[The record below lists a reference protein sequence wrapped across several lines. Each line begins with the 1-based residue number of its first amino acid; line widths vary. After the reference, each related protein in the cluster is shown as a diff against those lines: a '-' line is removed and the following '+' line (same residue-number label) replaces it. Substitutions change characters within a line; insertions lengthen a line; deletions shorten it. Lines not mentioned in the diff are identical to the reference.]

1 MNMMMTTNNFSAV
14 CPGDDAGCRVP
25 VPGSPCWTHDS
36 STASHAGTEVASG
49 PAEQGERSESMEYV
63 REWIATAST
72 EEEQAPEAQPE
83 CQSHLQCAETD
94 DASSAAGEACSAEDL
109 ECIDGAYLSEDLI
122 ETQVAEA
129 MRRLARLEQVG
140 INPKEL
146 PTIRALF
153 VRWTI
158 ANWERNNFGG
168 RAVHRQAPE
177 EASADEYPP
186 MTREATQTVC
196 NPDDSAPASNGHAN
210 PRRAALARR
219 PRSRGI
225 DKRKGCANVPLGHIR
240 GAGSCIVKAA
250 DNQREIISLSRSFI
264 PLEGDMIK
272 SEMDDDVM
280 SFMLA

>member
-1 MNMMMTTNNFSAV
+1 MKTTNFSAV
-14 CPGDDAGCRVP
+14 CPADDAGCRVP

-49 PAEQGERSESMEYV
+49 PAEQQERRESMDYV
-63 REWIATAST
+63 LEWIATAST
-72 EEEQAPEAQPE
+72 EEEQAPAGQPE
-83 CQSHLQCAETD
+83 CTPHLQCTETD
-94 DASSAAGEACSAEDL
+94 DASSAAGEACSPEDL
-109 ECIDGAYLSEDLI
+109 ECIDGAYLGEDLI

-168 RAVHRQAPE
+168 CAAQRQAPE
-177 EASADEYPP
+177 EAIAEDHAP
-186 MTREATQTVC
+186 MTHEAAQAVC
-196 NPDDSAPASNGHAN
+196 NSDDSAPTNNGHAN

-225 DKRKGCANVPLGHIR
+225 DKRKGCANVPLGHIH

-250 DNQREIISLSRSFI
+250 EHNQREIISLSRSFI
-264 PLEGDMIK
+264 PSEDDMIK

-280 SFMLA
+280 NLLLK